1 MKNPLISIIIPVY
14 NTEKY
19 LDNCLNS
26 ILAQSYDNWE
36 AICINDGSLDNSL
49 NILKKYA
56 EKDKRIKIIN
66 QPNRGLSET
75 RNVGIKKVKG
85 DYIMFLDSD
94 DFWHTET
101 LDILTNV
108 INQND
113 YDILSF
119 SFKKVQNKKYNEVKL
134 KSDIKQI
141 KYKIYTAPLVNFIK
155 RKIKITSIVCNK
167 IYKASLI
174 KDIEFIKIN
183 PGEDNIFV
191 FECLAK
197 SKNIAIIKNELYFY
211 NQNPTSI
218 MHTSDEQKIQKAK
231 IVVAENI
238 RKIIE
243 KMSGDNKLHKIC
255 YQYLNNRVIF
265 RDRIIYMLKNN
276 YPENELKN
284 EIVNLKNLKAEG
296 KFDDKGLT
304 LKNKIIWLLLQNEK
318 YKICKII
325 A

>member
-1 MKNPLISIIIPVY
+1 MTNPLISIIVPVY

-19 LDNCLNS
+19 LCNCLDS
-26 ILAQSYDNWE
+26 IITQSYNNWE
-36 AICINDGSLDNSL
+36 AICINDGSTDDSL

-94 DFWHTET
+94 DFWHPET
-101 LDILTNV
+101 LDILINV

-141 KYKIYTAPLVNFIK
+141 KYKIYTEPLVNFIK
-155 RKIKITSIVCNK
+155 RKIKITSVVWNK

-231 IVVAENI
+231 IVVADNI
-238 RKIIE
+238 RKLIKSI
-243 KMSGDNKLHKIC
+243 KMNKRTYDLC
-255 YQYLNNRVIF
+255 NRYLNDKIMF

-284 EIVNLKNLKAEG
+284 EIVKLKNLKAEG

>member
-1 MKNPLISIIIPVY
+1 MKNPLISITIPVY

-56 EKDKRIKIIN
+56 ERDKRIKIISQEN
-66 QPNRGLSET
+66 KGLSET

-94 DFWHTET
+94 DFWHPET
-101 LDILTNV
+101 LYVLTNI
-108 INQND
+108 INKNE
-113 YDILSF
+113 YDMLSF
-119 SFKKVQNKKYNEVKL
+119 SFKKVQNEKYNDAKL
-134 KSDIKQI
+134 KSNIKQI
-141 KYKIYTAPLVNFIK
+141 KYKIYTEPLVNFIK
-155 RKIKITSIVCNK
+155 RKIKITGVVWNK

-197 SKNIAIIKNELYFY
+197 SKNIAVIKNELYYY

-218 MHTSDEQKIQKAK
+218 THTANKEKIRETRRF
-231 IVVAENI
+231 VAENI

-243 KMSGDNKLHKIC
+243 STEGNQKLYKLC
-255 YQYLNNRVIF
+255 CQYLNNRVIF
-265 RDRIIYMLKNN
+265 YDRIVYMLKEN
-276 YPENELKN
+276 YSENELKN
-284 EIVNLKNLKAEG
+284 EIVDLEKLKAEG
-296 KFDDKGLT
+296 KFDNKDLT
-304 LKNKIIWLLLQNEK
+304 LKNKIIWLLLQNKK
-318 YKICKII
+318 YKICKKI